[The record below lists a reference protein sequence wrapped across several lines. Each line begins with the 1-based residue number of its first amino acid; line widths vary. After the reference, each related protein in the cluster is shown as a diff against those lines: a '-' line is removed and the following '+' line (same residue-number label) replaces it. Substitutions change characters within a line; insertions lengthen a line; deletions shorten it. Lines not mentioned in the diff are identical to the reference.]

1 MGRITVFTAFRGSLV
16 PGGPVPGV
24 GGESPV
30 HSFRYAQFVPENKPN
45 SVARCVRSERACKQP
60 TPGSETF
67 VLVPKCGRFRRSK
80 SVFPSCSPSLA
91 FCFLCRHGQVDKY
104 DDPNTAVNKLML
116 ALTGMG
122 FDLNFPANRLKQ
134 VNLRL
139 WKEERTPAGS
149 AGPTCC

>member
-1 MGRITVFTAFRGSLV
+1 MFFFLV
-16 PGGPVPGV
+16 PN
-24 GGESPV
+24 
-30 HSFRYAQFVPENKPN
+30 SFRP
-45 SVARCVRSERACKQP
+45 
-60 TPGSETF
+60 
-67 VLVPKCGRFRRSK
+67 L
-80 SVFPSCSPSLA
+80 SCSLPLA
-91 FCFLCRHGQVDKY
+91 SGVLCRHRQVDKY